1 MQFPIW
7 FGFINKGG
15 KNSPLENSI
24 TEEKELNVINI
35 IITNVK
41 VFLSQLKINDE
52 KLISVTSVY
61 TQVSNVIST
70 STLFVLTQVSSLTY
84 SQVIEFILYIIIAFV
99 LSKIIQEIYN
109 SINKN
114 NYFLLRNLDKLLQ
127 KYPKLLNLIFV
138 LFVFAI
144 NYNIVSELFIIR
156 TRFVALILQLFVLIS
171 YLYFSIETR
180 NNLKKNSSLL
190 LIKIKIFLC
199 LFLNFFKN
207 KRFNLINNNYSLS
220 AIPPIIGLLGQIK
233 EFKQKENHVNSIDP
247 KKLEKYQHDYHVI
260 SNQSELLEGYV
271 KEILKNP
278 LVPNKVKEEMIRG
291 LFETRKYL
299 KEEAALLKDRVKYS
313 DCWKLYEQSKAQNQE
328 IMQDV
333 VRSIQEDKIMLS
345 DDEVLNNPK
354 YRTIQ
359 ERVFNAKVHLDGWK
373 DWHEKKTDALLSKLG
388 PVMQELKTAANFE
401 IEEAPPGLTKQS
413 GELTKNSHSP
423 NEVIN
428 FFNNFEFDQFISCVV
443 VQSFFTFIN
452 SLSYFWIFIFT
463 CVFSWILI
471 RVINKLRKIKILNY
485 MKKIKEKYKNSP
497 CIF

>member
-207 KRFNLINNNYSLS
+207 KRFNLINNNL
-220 AIPPIIGLLGQIK
+220 
-233 EFKQKENHVNSIDP
+233 
-247 KKLEKYQHDYHVI
+247 KK
-260 SNQSELLEGYV
+260 
-271 KEILKNP
+271 
-278 LVPNKVKEEMIRG
+278 
-291 LFETRKYL
+291 F
-299 KEEAALLKDRVKYS
+299 
-313 DCWKLYEQSKAQNQE
+313 
-328 IMQDV
+328 
-333 VRSIQEDKIMLS
+333 
-345 DDEVLNNPK
+345 
-354 YRTIQ
+354 
-359 ERVFNAKVHLDGWK
+359 
-373 DWHEKKTDALLSKLG
+373 
-388 PVMQELKTAANFE
+388 
-401 IEEAPPGLTKQS
+401 
-413 GELTKNSHSP
+413 
-423 NEVIN
+423 
-428 FFNNFEFDQFISCVV
+428 
-443 VQSFFTFIN
+443 
-452 SLSYFWIFIFT
+452 
-463 CVFSWILI
+463 
-471 RVINKLRKIKILNY
+471 
-485 MKKIKEKYKNSP
+485 
-497 CIF
+497 